1 MSDLS
6 WQSVSI
12 ITLGFLFV
20 IPALLLKINDW
31 INAYRRY
38 QRRKHRLYV
47 VGSLYGSNRRD

>member
-6 WQSVSI
+6 WQTGSI
-12 ITLGFLFV
+12 LAIGLLFV
-20 IPALLLKINDW
+20 LPALLWVNDG
-31 INAYRRY
+31 INAYRRR

>member
-6 WQSVSI
+6 WQTGSI
-12 ITLGFLFV
+12 LAIGLLFV
-20 IPALLLKINDW
+20 LPALFLWVNDG
-31 INAYRRY
+31 INAYRRR